1 MGFLGMSYLDIFLS
15 LGLRYQLAIAGILIL
30 IAGIIISSRGGKG
43 GTGKACAWCGRE
55 IQGKA
60 EKCSLC
66 NDKFCSQK
74 CMIEHRNAMHAPGY

>member
-1 MGFLGMSYLDIFLS
+1 MSYLDIFMS
-15 LGLRYQLAIAGILIL
+15 LGTRYQLIIVGIILIIGGSIL
-30 IAGIIISSRGGKG
+30 QSLGGKG
-43 GTGKACAWCGRE
+43 GGGRKGKACTWCGRE

-60 EKCSLC
+60 EKCGLC